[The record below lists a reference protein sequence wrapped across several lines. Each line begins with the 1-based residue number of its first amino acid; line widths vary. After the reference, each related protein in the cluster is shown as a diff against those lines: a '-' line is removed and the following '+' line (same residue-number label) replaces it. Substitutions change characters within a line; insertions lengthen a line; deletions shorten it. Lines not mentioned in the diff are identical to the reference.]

1 MISATIY
8 LNRGYVVKKNIESL
22 TEGSGLFVVASAV
35 AEAAFL
41 RSIPKISSYV
51 IYVSYALPPGSIG
64 PMKF

>member
-1 MISATIY
+1 M
-8 LNRGYVVKKNIESL
+8 KKNIESL

-41 RSIPKISSYV
+41 RSLPKISSYV